1 MSLFRRE
8 RGRRGWVGI
17 VVPELTAKHF
27 ATSMLRDNGILN
39 GIHEVAHLRG
49 KGCAAFQP
57 ASGNCALMTQG

>member
-1 MSLFRRE
+1 M
-8 RGRRGWVGI
+8 GI